1 MKRLRGNSKWHV
13 FDNVYPNTR
22 RKPEEIVEEVDVHE
36 ITESEIFETVVAEE
50 RKICKESKHASTSMK
65 STEDVDPYD
74 FPFIR
79 EMLQEAPSDSLLPLD
94 MCTHAKDMREF
105 VQVVPRAYENEYLR
119 EPLKKERCCAMDE
132 KCEGLKIYAMGS
144 NRFILREFLLPSE
157 AKQAKKDGHLP
168 KERRLCLL
176 CKRTEIEK
184 AFYNIKMDGM
194 AVKHKVILSD
204 YRNIVGV
211 PGEYCIEDTIVT
223 STKKYEGLLDPVVL
237 HSRDLYKIV
246 TEDGVRKLVQWRL
259 PSPGGKRCLH

>member
-1 MKRLRGNSKWHV
+1 MKRLRGNSKWHI
-13 FDNVYPNTR
+13 FNNVYPNTR
-22 RKPEEIVEEVDVHE
+22 RKKPEISVASDVLDVLDTD
-36 ITESEIFETVVAEE
+36 IFTETDAEK
-50 RKICKESKHASTSMK
+50 RMIAKESSSAKIKINSS
-65 STEDVDPYD
+65 DVDPYD

-79 EMLQEAPSDSLLPLD
+79 DMLQEAPSDSLLPLD

-105 VQVVPRAYENEYLR
+105 VQVVPRAYEQEYLR
-119 EPLKKERCCAMDE
+119 EPLKNDRPCAMDDD
-132 KCEGLKIYAMGS
+132 CEGLKIYAMGC

-157 AKQAKKDGHLP
+157 AKQAKVEGKLP

-237 HSRDLYKIV
+237 HSRDLYKIS
-246 TEDGVRKLVQWRL
+246 TEDGVRKLIQWRL
-259 PSPGGKRCLH
+259 PSPGEKRCLC